1 MKIEQFNT
9 VKKGDI
15 IFYVAN
21 SGTAGI
27 FKYQYLGVFKCH
39 KDTTEKHLFISEY
52 FVSTVCLLKGKEGQS
67 RALKSIF
74 LTENEAVEYQ
84 KELIKLNE

>member
-21 SGTAGI
+21 TGTAGI
-27 FKYQYLGVFKCH
+27 FKYQYLGVFTCH
-39 KDTTEKHLFISEY
+39 KDNIEKHLFISEY

-67 RALKSIF
+67 RALKYIF

-84 KELIKLNE
+84 KELIKLNV